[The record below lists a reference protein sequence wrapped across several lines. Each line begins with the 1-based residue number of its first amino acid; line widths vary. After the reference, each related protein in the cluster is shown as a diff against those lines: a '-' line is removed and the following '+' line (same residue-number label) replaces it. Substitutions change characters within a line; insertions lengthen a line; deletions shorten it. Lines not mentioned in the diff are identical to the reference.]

1 VFMCMIS
8 WMIHPPCEIT
18 DQLLAVGTQNCFSTL
33 FYTPYTNIKTSAQN
47 APKCTIARQKNQ
59 KIFWGVA
66 QTPPSLGRGIPPPQT
81 PPLSAPSAFGSAFP
95 FLFIYDS
102 NTAACCSVN
111 TISQARYSL
120 RIAISAYPTCIRDA
134 PVMGVP
140 VGILLC
146 CLAWKKLEWRG
157 YPMVKK
163 KYDDTF
169 IMACHILYGRP

>member
-1 VFMCMIS
+1 MIR
-8 WMIHPPCEIT
+8 PPCEVT
-18 DQLLAVGTQNCFSTL
+18 DQLAVGTQNCFSTL

-59 KIFWGVA
+59 KNFWGGGTA
-66 QTPPSLGRGIPPPQT
+66 RGLCRLPRNFFPQTPPPLWRGIPPPQT

-111 TISQARYSL
+111 TISQARYRL

-163 KYDDTF
+163 
-169 IMACHILYGRP
+169 I